1 MRKTA
6 VFAGLGLISI
16 LASSCARAPVE
27 FRRVM
32 SVKEGASAEH
42 SLHDLLHRAVKGQ
55 GTPDGAHALARFVEV
70 WKKNK
75 GSPSG
80 SISPAA
86 EDVQLPRYQ
95 VTFLSRGVGAYPLSY
110 FDEVSPASDYEV
122 KKLKHH
128 RREGVGAPL
137 VAWRENQHQQ
147 ALEKYFPPEGITRPL
162 TALATVSPVR
172 NGAQDVKVELL
183 CPLANTTVV
192 HEGRRQPVA
201 ADFSVPWA
209 ALLSRTGELH
219 QSRIS
224 DMLSRMP
231 KRQPQLY
238 LMEPYDPQKE
248 PLIMIHGLLST
259 PLAWSEMSNGLWADN
274 AVRERY
280 QIWHYLYNTSAPA
293 LYSARLLRN
302 QLKELRALLDP
313 EGKHPASRKTTLL
326 THSMGGLVGKTFIV
340 KPGDAFWKAAFTVPH
355 ESLKL
360 TPNERA
366 ELEDAFEWQPDPTVH
381 RVIFVAV
388 PHLGSSFA
396 DNLIGRLGRLSTAP
410 PRAFQ
415 SFYERISVSNPGVFT
430 PEYAALGQG
439 RLDSVSSLSPTQPT
453 LRILAKLPVSRS
465 VMIHSIIGN
474 RGKSGPI
481 KMSSDGIVP
490 YSSSHIESADSELIV
505 PAGHGAFRHPEAM
518 AEIVRILK
526 L

>member
-1 MRKTA
+1 MKSAAR
-6 VFAGLGLISI
+6 FLLSGLVLILVI
-16 LASSCARAPVE
+16 SCARAPVE
-27 FRRVM
+27 FRRVVNQKAN
-32 SVKEGASAEH
+32 SPSAH
-42 SLHDLLHRAVKGQ
+42 SLHHLLSHAIAAE
-55 GTPDGAHALARFVEV
+55 GTFDGDRALARFIEE
-70 WKKNK
+70 WKKEQ
-75 GSPSG
+75 GSPTG
-80 SISPAA
+80 LISPGVEEAGR
-86 EDVQLPRYQ
+86 PSYQ
-95 VTFLSRGVGAYPLSY
+95 VTFESRGVGAYPLSY
-110 FDEVSPASDYEV
+110 FDEVSPAVDYEV

-128 RREGVGAPL
+128 RRAGIGAPL

-147 ALEKYFPPEGITRPL
+147 ALEAYFPPEGITRPL
-162 TALATVSPVR
+162 TALATAGPIK
-172 NGAQDVKVELL
+172 NGTQKVKVELL
-183 CPLANTTVV
+183 CPLVNSTVV
-192 HEGRRQPVA
+192 HQGRRQPVA
-201 ADFSVPWA
+201 ADFTVPWA
-209 ALLSRTGELH
+209 ALLSRTGELN

-231 KRQPQLY
+231 KRKPQLY

-259 PLAWSEMSNGLWADN
+259 PLAWSEMSNGLWADD
-274 AVRERY
+274 AIRERY

-302 QLKELRALLDP
+302 QLKELRMLLDP

-340 KPGDAFWKAAFTVPH
+340 EPGDAFWNAAFTVPH

-360 TPNERA
+360 NPKERA
-366 ELEDAFEWQPDPTVH
+366 ELEDAFEWKPDPTVH

-396 DNLIGRLGRLSTAP
+396 DNFIGRIGRFSTAP
-410 PRAFQ
+410 PRSFQ
-415 SFYERISVSNPGVFT
+415 NFYERISASNPNVFT

-439 RLDSVSSLSPTQPT
+439 KLDSVSSLSPTQPT
-453 LRILAKLPVSRS
+453 LRILAKLPVSPS
-465 VMIHSIIGN
+465 VKVHSIIGN
-474 RGKSGPI
+474 RGKPGPVEN
-481 KMSSDGIVP
+481 SSDGIVP
-490 YSSSHIESADSELIV
+490 YSSSHIEDADSELIV